1 MVVIFFSS
9 VSSVLYYLGVMQVI
23 IIKLAWLMQVT
34 LKVSGVEALCAAA
47 NVFVGLVS
55 LGMKYFVGFF
65 GCCYF

>member
-1 MVVIFFSS
+1 MIIIFVSS

-47 NVFVGLVS
+47 NIFVGLVRR
-55 LGMKYFVGFF
+55 
-65 GCCYF
+65 